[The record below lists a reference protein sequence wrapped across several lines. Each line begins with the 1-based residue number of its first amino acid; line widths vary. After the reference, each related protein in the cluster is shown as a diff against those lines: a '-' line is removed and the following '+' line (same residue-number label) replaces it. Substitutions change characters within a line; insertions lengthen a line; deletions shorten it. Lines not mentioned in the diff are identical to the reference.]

1 MRLYPLASWGLRL
14 CGWLGFQWWSC
25 ICIPFSL
32 FFNKYVVLLRDF
44 WGLSAGMV
52 NVAVVLSPQA
62 SLGLDSSLAWMLKCS
77 DCFSVIVD
85 CLC

>member
-1 MRLYPLASWGLRL
+1 MVELHLHSLL
-14 CGWLGFQWWSC
+14 
-25 ICIPFSL
+25 SL

-62 SLGLDSSLAWMLKCS
+62 SLGLDSSLAQWRRTDENLGMAQL
-77 DCFSVIVD
+77 D
-85 CLC
+85 